1 MRRHWF
7 ISMVLFH
14 LLLGFAVAAAQEKSE
29 ADAAVQEKSEANAVD
44 SAAAP
49 EVRALQPAPLDTIHL
64 ENAEG
69 GLVPVSRAS
78 LEEYL
83 RYRNQGLESGRD
95 SSHKILSL
103 EATGQ
108 AVGNRVDLSVTLRIL
123 LDSQREEW
131 IRIPLGF
138 EQAAFRTLPKDAEG
152 EHRRIEFESLEGDD
166 ITADTRR
173 RYVLWLRGGEGEHE
187 QTVTLEFS
195 VPLTGIGRESRL
207 VLSVPP
213 ALKSTLTL
221 TVPLAEVVAKA
232 PDEVELTQKAKTADQ
247 KAENKN
253 ATDLIL
259 SGFQGEI
266 DLRWGKPNGSAVA
279 AAPVLTSAGMI
290 TASVAPHDVFFEA
303 KLTVRVDRPSGPA
316 VTGFEVRLPPG
327 AVLSDEKSSNYTVAD
342 VTPTDQNPQEGR
354 LVEVAFQE
362 PLGDS
367 ESETVTLHAT
377 STAAPTAS
385 GMFPLAGFDVLG
397 AVQQTGVVE
406 VCVRGDWDV
415 RCELGRGVTP
425 TSPVSVEQDRQD
437 LVGRYRYGQQP
448 FSLAARVFPKQVRIR
463 VEPRYELSLESGVA
477 KLAATLKYSV
487 RGDKV
492 YQLKI
497 DLNGWEFDRVG
508 PEERVVS
515 EACGLDE
522 SGVLVIRLQEGL
534 MNEFELLV
542 SAHRAIG
549 PAERSLKLLM
559 PKPHA
564 TTLSSIALAVFPADN
579 IELRE
584 EKAVGL
590 ERQTGPLP
598 TWLKPRETQQEPLCY
613 LGQTD
618 EMVEASFA
626 AVTNIRQRE
635 MSAELSTE
643 VSLTAE
649 TPLTFAPT
657 KALVRGRLIYD
668 VKYEPTSSLSIRI
681 PADLIVEYSLDGRTV
696 SAVGGDETSAVEG
709 LVSRKIVLP
718 SPRQG
723 RIELIADYS
732 VPIGELAPL
741 TSVTCAIPLIVPED
755 ATFTGHRL
763 RATVES
769 GIGIW
774 RARGG
779 AWQEVSNHR
788 ASYDAATI
796 TEFTADTPEHR
807 IVLGVHPMD
816 PGSVT
821 VDAAWLQ
828 TVMNGSQ
835 RSDRAVYRFTS
846 NRKDLIVS
854 LPSGADTDRLEV
866 RLDGSVLRRE
876 VQEYSVSSDPSISVV
891 LPPQEAPHERVLDV
905 RFFSESR
912 PPRGRM
918 RLELPGLGDDV
929 RIRRCYWQLVLR
941 GDEHVLSAPKD
952 YTAEYKWEWNGL
964 WWGRVPIME
973 QADLEQ
979 WARAGS
985 EKPVPNA
992 KGTSRYL
999 FSTFGPAQSVELV
1012 TASRTWIV
1020 GAASGLALLIGLV
1033 VIYIPVTRHPLFGLI
1048 LVIAILGTA
1057 VVWPGV
1063 SLLAAQA
1070 AGMGMVL
1077 SLLGAILYRG
1087 VARRR
1092 RRTVRRDMASSVS
1105 ERGSAQVLFGSS
1117 EVEIVRTTAR
1127 EPDAAAVQTPEG

>member
-1 MRRHWF
+1 
-7 ISMVLFH
+7 MVLFH
-14 LLLGFAVAAAQEKSE
+14 LLLGFAVAAAQEKGE
-29 ADAAVQEKSEANAVD
+29 ADAAAQEKSETNVVE
-44 SAAAP
+44 SAAPP

-83 RYRNQGLESGRD
+83 RYRNQDLKSGRD
-95 SSHKILSL
+95 STHKILSL

-108 AVGNRVDLSVTLRIL
+108 ATGNRVDLSVTLKIL
-123 LDSQREEW
+123 LDSERDEW

-138 EQAAFRTLPKDAEG
+138 QQAAFRTLPKDAEG
-152 EHRRIEFESLEGDD
+152 EHRRIEFESLESDEN
-166 ITADTRR
+166 AANTRR
-173 RYVLWLRGGEGEHE
+173 RYVLWLRGGGGEQE

-195 VPLTGIGRESRL
+195 VPLSGIGRESRL
-207 VLSVPP
+207 LLSVPP

-221 TVPLAEVVAKA
+221 TVPMAEVVAKA
-232 PDEVELTQKAKTADQ
+232 PEEVELTQKAKATDQ
-247 KAENKN
+247 KAETEN

-266 DLRWGKPNGSAVA
+266 DLRWGKPNGSAAV

-327 AVLSDEKSSNYTVAD
+327 AVLSDEKSSNYTVTD
-342 VTPTDQNPQEGR
+342 VTPADQNPQEGR

-367 ESETVTLHAT
+367 ESETVTLRAT

-385 GMFPLAGFDVLG
+385 GMFPLAGFDILG

-406 VCVRGDWDV
+406 VCVRGDWEV

-425 TSPVSVEQDRQD
+425 ASPVSVEQDRQD

-463 VEPRYELSLESGVA
+463 VEPRYELSLESDVA
-477 KLAATLKYSV
+477 KLAANLKYSV
-487 RGDKV
+487 RGDKAH
-492 YQLKI
+492 QLKI

-515 EACGLDE
+515 EACELDDT
-522 SGVLVIRLQEGL
+522 GVLVIQLREGL
-534 MNEFELLV
+534 VNEFDLLL
-542 SAHRAIG
+542 SAHQAIG

-559 PKPHA
+559 PKPEA
-564 TTLSSIALAVFPADN
+564 TTVSSIALAVFPADN

-584 EKAVGL
+584 ENAVGL

-613 LGQTD
+613 LGQMD
-618 EMVEASFA
+618 ETVEASFA
-626 AVTNIRQRE
+626 AVRNIRQRE

-643 VSLTAE
+643 VSLNAE
-649 TPLTFAPT
+649 TA
-657 KALVRGRLIYD
+657 KASVRGRLVYD
-668 VKYEPTSSLSIRI
+668 VKYEPISSLSIRI
-681 PADLIVEYSLDGRTV
+681 PDDLIVEYSLDGRTV
-696 SAVGGDETSAVEG
+696 SAVGGDESSVVEG

-732 VPIGELAPL
+732 VPIEELAPL
-741 TSVTCAIPLIVPED
+741 TSVPCAIPLIVPEG

-774 RARGG
+774 LARGG
-779 AWQEVSNHR
+779 AWQEVSNR
-788 ASYDAATI
+788 SSYDAATI
-796 TEFTADTPEHR
+796 AEFTADTPEHR

-846 NRKDLIVS
+846 NRKDLIVK

-866 RLDGSVLRRE
+866 RLDGKVLRRE
-876 VQEYSVSSDPSISVV
+876 VQEYSVSSDPSISVK
-891 LPPQEAPHERVLDV
+891 LKLAGQEAPHERVLDV
-905 RFFSESR
+905 RFFSDSR

-918 RLELPGLGDDV
+918 GLELPGLGNDV

-941 GDEHVLSAPKD
+941 GDEHVLSAPND
-952 YTAEYKWEWNGL
+952 YTAEYKWDWNGL

-979 WARAGS
+979 WTRAGS
-985 EKPVPNA
+985 ERPVPNP

-1033 VIYIPVTRHPLFGLI
+1033 VIYIPVARHPLFGLI
-1048 LVIAILGTA
+1048 LVIAIVGTA

-1092 RRTVRRDMASSVS
+1092 RRTIRRDMASSVS

-1117 EVEIVRTTAR
+1117 EVEIVRTPAS
-1127 EPDAAAVQTPEG
+1127 EPNAAAVQTPEG

>member
-1 MRRHWF
+1 
-7 ISMVLFH
+7 MVLFH
-14 LLLGFAVAAAQEKSE
+14 LLLGFAVAAAQEKGE
-29 ADAAVQEKSEANAVD
+29 GNAAAQEKSETNVVE
-44 SAAAP
+44 SAAPP
-49 EVRALQPAPLDTIHL
+49 EVGAFQPAPLDTIHL

-78 LEEYL
+78 FEEYL
-83 RYRNQGLESGRD
+83 RYRNQDLKSGRD
-95 SSHKILSL
+95 STYKILSL
-103 EATGQ
+103 EGTGQ
-108 AVGNRVDLSVTLRIL
+108 ATGNRVDLSVTLRIL
-123 LDSQREEW
+123 LDSERDEW

-138 EQAAFRTLPKDAEG
+138 QQAAFRALPKDAEG
-152 EHRRIEFESLEGDD
+152 EHRRIEFESLESDD
-166 ITADTRR
+166 ITANTRR
-173 RYVLWLRGGEGEHE
+173 RYVLWLRGGAGEDE

-195 VPLTGIGRESRL
+195 VPLSGIGRESRL
-207 VLSVPP
+207 LLSVPP

-221 TVPLAEVVAKA
+221 TVPMAEVVAKA
-232 PDEVELTQKAKTADQ
+232 PDEVELTQKAKPADE

-253 ATDLIL
+253 ATELTL

-266 DLRWGKPNGSAVA
+266 DLRWGKPNGSAAV

-290 TASVAPHDVFFEA
+290 TASVAPHDVFYEA

-327 AVLSDEKSSNYTVAD
+327 AVLSDEKSSNYTITD
-342 VTPTDQNPQEGR
+342 VTPADQNPQEGR
-354 LVEVAFQE
+354 LVEVVFQE

-377 STAAPTAS
+377 STAAPPAS

-425 TSPVSVEQDRQD
+425 ASPVSVEQDRQD

-463 VEPRYELSLESGVA
+463 VEPRYELSLESDVA
-477 KLAATLKYSV
+477 KLAANLKYSV
-487 RGDKV
+487 RGDKA

-515 EACGLDE
+515 EACGLDDT
-522 SGVLVIRLQEGL
+522 GVLVIRLREGL
-534 MNEFELLV
+534 LNEFDLLL

-559 PKPHA
+559 PKPQA

-618 EMVEASFA
+618 ETVEASFA

-649 TPLTFAPT
+649 TPLTLAPT
-657 KALVRGRLIYD
+657 KASVRGRLVYD
-668 VKYEPTSSLSIRI
+668 VKYEPISSLSIRI

-696 SAVGGDETSAVEG
+696 SAVGGDESSAVEG

-779 AWQEVSNHR
+779 AWQEVSNR
-788 ASYDAATI
+788 ASYDAGTI

-816 PGSVT
+816 PSVT

-846 NRKDLIVS
+846 NRKDLIVK

-866 RLDGSVLRRE
+866 RLDGRVLRRE
-876 VQEYSVSSDPSISVV
+876 VQEYSVSSDPSISVKLK
-891 LPPQEAPHERVLDV
+891 LPGQEAPHERVLDV
-905 RFFSESR
+905 RFFSDSC

-918 RLELPGLGDDV
+918 QLELPGLRLKLPGLGNDV

-952 YTAEYKWEWNGL
+952 YTAEYKWDWNGL

-979 WARAGS
+979 WTRAGS
-985 EKPVPNA
+985 ERPVPNP

-1092 RRTVRRDMASSVS
+1092 RRTIRRDMASSVS

-1117 EVEIVRTTAR
+1117 EVEIVRTPAS
-1127 EPDAAAVQTPEG
+1127 EPNAAAVQTPEG